1 MSETLQA
8 GLSLTRKCDIDAA
21 RTIAFMGDE
30 CRVYSTPALLYD
42 IEVCCR
48 DLLLEHIGEGKDSV
62 GTRVELDHVGATL
75 LGMWIEITVKLVEV
89 NGPAVVFEFSARD
102 ALEEV
107 ARGRHNRF
115 VVGVDKTRQR
125 LLGKLAK
132 AQAA

>member
-1 MSETLQA
+1 MSETLA
-8 GLSLTRKCDIDAA
+8 PGLTLTRRYEIDTA

-62 GTRVELDHVGATL
+62 GTRIELDHVGATL
-75 LGMWIEITVKLVEV
+75 LSMWIEITVKLVEV
-89 NGPAVVFEFSARD
+89 NGAAVTFEFTARD

-107 ARGRHNRF
+107 AHGRHNRF
-115 VVGVDKTRQR
+115 IVGVDKTRQR
-125 LLGKLAK
+125 LLGKLEK
-132 AQAA
+132 ARSA

>member
-1 MSETLQA
+1 MSETLQPD
-8 GLSLTRKCDIDAA
+8 LTLTRRYDIDAA
-21 RTIAFMGDE
+21 RTIDVMGDE

-48 DLLLEHIGEGKDSV
+48 DLLLPHIGEGKDSV

-75 LGMWIEITVKLVEV
+75 IGMWVEITVKLVEV

-115 VVGVDKTRQR
+115 VVGVDKTKQR

-132 AQAA
+132 AKSA

>member
-1 MSETLQA
+1 
-8 GLSLTRKCDIDAA
+8 
-21 RTIAFMGDE
+21 
-30 CRVYSTPALLYD
+30 
-42 IEVCCR
+42 
-48 DLLLEHIGEGKDSV
+48 
-62 GTRVELDHVGATL
+62 
-75 LGMWIEITVKLVEV
+75 MWIEITVKLVEV

>member
-1 MSETLQA
+1 MWGGTA
-8 GLSLTRKCDIDAA
+8 PCDW
-21 RTIAFMGDE
+21 
-30 CRVYSTPALLYD
+30 
-42 IEVCCR
+42 
-48 DLLLEHIGEGKDSV
+48 
-62 GTRVELDHVGATL
+62 LDHMAATAA
-75 LGMWIEITVKLVEV
+75 WQ
-89 NGPAVVFEFSARD
+89 PDAVVFEFSARD

>member
-1 MSETLQA
+1 MSETLA
-8 GLSLTRKCDIDAA
+8 PGLTLTRRYEIDTA

-62 GTRVELDHVGATL
+62 GTRIELDHVGATL
-75 LGMWIEITVKLVEV
+75 LSMWIEITVKLVEV
-89 NGPAVVFEFSARD
+89 NGAAVTFEFTARD

-115 VVGVDKTRQR
+115 IVGVDKTRQR
-125 LLGKLAK
+125 LLGKLEK
-132 AQAA
+132 ARSA